1 MATKNISMLRKPQVL
16 KKTGYSNSALYEKIK
31 AGELKRGVKIG
42 ARMVAWPEEEIDQ
55 HIAQLI
61 AKRDAQLSQEAV

>member
-16 KKTGYSNSALYEKIK
+16 KKTGYSNSTFYEKIK
-31 AGELKRGVKIG
+31 AGDLKRGVKIG
-42 ARMVAWPEEEIDQ
+42 ARMVAWPEDEINE

-61 AKRDAQLSQEAV
+61 AKRDAQITEAV

>member
-1 MATKNISMLRKPQVL
+1 MATKNIAMLRKPQVL

-31 AGELKRGVKIG
+31 TGELKRGVKIG
-42 ARMVAWPEEEIDQ
+42 ARMVAWPEDEINE

-61 AKRDAQLSQEAV
+61 AKRDAQIEEAA